1 MREIQSEDVLARLS
15 ASTPRRVFAL
25 AVLFCLGGLL
35 IYLGFVGLGGFIARG
50 LLVLLGGSVIF
61 LAEKM
66 RQQSNGELVL
76 TAEGVL
82 DQDGN
87 LLVPFAQIQ
96 RVERGVFAAKPSN
109 GFTLVTIDKMQR
121 AWVPGIWWRLG
132 RRFGVGGISSAGA
145 SKFMAEQIS
154 LRLSR

>member
-35 IYLGFVGLGGFIARG
+35 IYLGFVSLGGVVARG
-50 LLVLLGGSVIF
+50 LLVLMGALVIY

-66 RQQSNGELVL
+66 RHQSNSELIL
-76 TAEGVL
+76 TGEGVL
-82 DQDGN
+82 DQDGK

-109 GFTLVTIDKMQR
+109 GFTLVTRDKMHR
-121 AWVPGIWWRLG
+121 AWVPGIWWRFG

-145 SKFMAEQIS
+145 AKFMAEQIA
-154 LRLSR
+154 LKLAR